1 MYYDKYIKYKKKY
14 LQLKKIQ
21 EGGRVDC
28 TRAYYNAKGTC
39 WAIGIQTI
47 ITFGQA
53 TSNQLETIMKSFKP
67 GFISRF
73 TPFKK
78 IYESKNKFIGEI
90 INKVAKNHE
99 LNVIFPNIIFEDN
112 LHLFVIL
119 DKFID
124 RYYSKVLEFN
134 YTEKPEG
141 IVNRENPLRC
151 ELLIADNFI
160 KLFDYP
166 IIKLNQNEFYGGNII
181 TSYLLANLLSVFFL
195 GYKLSFTN
203 YYDNFHQINFDSNNN
218 IGILIHLEDHVSSFY
233 ICNDEEKYYDNMHKK
248 VINLKWI
255 NLLKESNKN
264 NLYLEKK
271 GGIIIIND
279 FDSYEKKENLLKVLY
294 LTVVSKH
301 VQDSILDKDIQN
313 ILKFPNHDSTTIND
327 IELQLMLGTMY
338 YYGDG
343 IRKDKSE
350 AVRLYKLAS
359 SNNFAKAQ
367 YNLANMLYNGDGATE
382 DKQESIRLY
391 RLSAAQGYVD
401 AQYYLGIMF
410 AKGRG
415 VANDDTEAVRL
426 FRLAALQGHA
436 GAQYYLGWMLA
447 KGRGVANNDTEAV
460 RWYRLAVEQGHTD
473 AHYNLGW
480 MIANGRGVVQNKA
493 EAVRLYRLAAAHGHT
508 DAIAALTQ
516 LQR

>member
-14 LQLKKIQ
+14 SQLKKIQ
-21 EGGRVDC
+21 EGGGVDC
-28 TRAYYNAKGTC
+28 TKAYNNARGTC

-53 TSNQLETIMKSFKP
+53 TSNQFETIMKSFKP

-78 IYESKNKFIGEI
+78 IDESKNKFIGEI

-141 IVNRENPLRC
+141 ILNKENPLRC
-151 ELLIADNFI
+151 ELLIADNFK

-166 IIKLNQNEFYGGNII
+166 IIKLNQHEIYGGNII
-181 TSYLLANLLSVFFL
+181 TSYLFANLLSVFFL

-203 YYDNFHQINFDSNNN
+203 YYDNFHQINFDRNND
-218 IGILIHLEDHVSSFY
+218 IGILIHLKEHVSSFY
-233 ICNDEEKYYDNMHKK
+233 ICNGEEKYYDNMHKK

-255 NLLKESNKN
+255 NLLKKSNKN
-264 NLYLEKK
+264 NLYLDKK

-279 FDSYEKKENLLKVLY
+279 LDSYDKKENLLKVLY
-294 LTVVSKH
+294 LTVISKY

-313 ILKFPNHDSTTIND
+313 ILKFPNHNSTTIKD
-327 IELQLMLGTMY
+327 KELQFTLGNMY
-338 YYGDG
+338 YFGNG
-343 IRKDKSE
+343 INQDKLE
-350 AVRLYKLAS
+350 AIRLYKLAS
-359 SNNFAKAQ
+359 ENNFADAQ
-367 YNLANMLYNGDGATE
+367 YALSIMLYNGDGISE
-382 DKQESIRLY
+382 DKLEAIRLY
-391 RLSAAQGYVD
+391 RLAAIQGHTD
-401 AQYYLGIMF
+401 AQYNLGIMF
-410 AKGRG
+410 AEGLY

-426 FRLAALQGHA
+426 FRLAAIQEHA
-436 GAQYYLGWMLA
+436 DAQYYLGWMVA
-447 KGRGVANNDTEAV
+447 NGRGTTKNDTEA
-460 RWYRLAVEQGHTD
+460 
-473 AHYNLGW
+473 
-480 MIANGRGVVQNKA
+480 I
-493 EAVRLYRLAAAHGHT
+493 RLYRLAAAQGNSK
-508 DAIAALTQ
+508 AIAAMTQ
-516 LQR
+516 LKLIDKPQ

>member
-53 TSNQLETIMKSFKP
+53 TNNQLETIMNSFKP

-78 IYESKNKFIGEI
+78 IYESKNKFIDEI

-112 LHLFVIL
+112 LYLFTIL

-141 IVNRENPLRC
+141 ILNKENPLRC
-151 ELLIADNFI
+151 ELLIADNFK

-166 IIKLNQNEFYGGNII
+166 IITLNQHQIYGGNII
-181 TSYLLANLLSVFFL
+181 TSYLFANLLSVFFL

-203 YYDNFHQINFDSNNN
+203 YYDNFNEINFDKNND
-218 IGILIHLEDHVSSFY
+218 IGILINLEDHVSSLY
-233 ICNDEEKYYDNMHKK
+233 ICNNEEKYYDNMHKR

-255 NLLKESNKN
+255 DLLKGSNIN

-271 GGIIIIND
+271 EGIIKIED
-279 FDSYEKKENLLKVLY
+279 FNSYEKKENLLKILY
-294 LTVVSKH
+294 LTKVSKH

-313 ILKFPNHDSTTIND
+313 ILKFPNHNSTTIKD
-327 IELQLMLGTMY
+327 KELQFILGTMY

-343 IRKDKSE
+343 IKEDKSE
-350 AVRLYKLAS
+350 AVRLLKLAS
-359 SNNFAKAQ
+359 SNNFAQAQ
-367 YNLANMLYNGDGATE
+367 YNLANMLYNGDGIPE
-382 DKQESIRLY
+382 DKAESIRLY
-391 RLSAAQGYVD
+391 RLAATQGHVD
-401 AQYYLGIMF
+401 AQYNLGIMF
-410 AKGRG
+410 AEGLY
-415 VANDDTEAVRL
+415 VANDDTEAVLL
-426 FRLAALQGHA
+426 FRLAAIQEHA
-436 GAQYYLGWMLA
+436 DAQYYLGWMVA
-447 KGRGVANNDTEAV
+447 NGRGTTKNDTEA
-460 RWYRLAVEQGHTD
+460 
-473 AHYNLGW
+473 
-480 MIANGRGVVQNKA
+480 I
-493 EAVRLYRLAAAHGHT
+493 RLYRLAAAQGNSK
-508 DAIAALTQ
+508 AIAAMTQ
-516 LQR
+516 LKLIDKPQ